1 MNINLRK
8 CTLLDLDELREIA
21 YKTYD
26 DTFRHLNTPEN
37 MQAYLD
43 TAFDRGR
50 LQAELEDPDSAFYFL
65 LLDGALAGYL
75 KLNEGPSQTDLKDPD
90 SLEIERIYV
99 VPSCQGQGLGKY
111 LIREAL
117 EIARR
122 KGKRYAWLGV
132 WEKNEKAIAFYRRI
146 GFRKI
151 GTHEFIMGD
160 EHQIDYLMQLDLL

>member
-1 MNINLRK
+1 MNLVFRQ
-8 CTLLDLDELREIA
+8 CTPLDVDELREIA

-43 TAFDRGR
+43 MAFERGK
-50 LQAELEDPDSAFYFL
+50 LKAELENSNSSFYFL
-65 LLDGALAGYL
+65 YLNGVLVGYL

-99 VPSCQGQGLGKY
+99 VRSCQGQGLGKY

-117 EIARR
+117 EIGRR
-122 KGKRYAWLGV
+122 KGKHNAWLGV
-132 WEKNEKAIAFYRRI
+132 WEKNEKAIAFYKRM
-146 GFRKI
+146 GFRVI
-151 GTHEFIMGD
+151 GTHEFVMGD
-160 EHQIDYLMQLDLL
+160 DHQTDLLMQLTIL

>member
-1 MNINLRK
+1 MNLVFKK
-8 CTLLDLDELREIA
+8 CTLSDVDGLREIA

-43 TAFDRGR
+43 TAFERGK
-50 LQAELEDPDSAFYFL
+50 LEAELEDPNSSFYFL
-65 LLDGALAGYL
+65 FLDDVLVGYL

-99 VPSCQGQGLGKY
+99 VAGCQGRGLGKY

-117 EIARR
+117 EIGRR
-122 KGKRYAWLGV
+122 KGKGYAWLGV
-132 WEKNEKAIAFYRRI
+132 WEKNQKAIDF
-146 GFRKI
+146 
-151 GTHEFIMGD
+151 
-160 EHQIDYLMQLDLL
+160 

>member
-1 MNINLRK
+1 MNLVLRK
-8 CTLLDLDELREIA
+8 CTPLYVDELREIA
-21 YKTYD
+21 YSTYD
-26 DTFRHLNTPEN
+26 DAFRHLNTPEN

-43 TAFDRGR
+43 AAFERGK
-50 LQAELEDPDSAFYFL
+50 LLAELEDPGSAFYFL
-65 LLDGALAGYL
+65 YMDDALVGYL

-99 VPSCQGQGLGKY
+99 VPGWQGQGLGKY

-122 KGKRYAWLGV
+122 RGKRCVWLGV
-132 WEKNEKAIAFYRRI
+132 WEKNERAIVFYQRM
-146 GFRKI
+146 GFRVI

-160 EHQIDYLMQLDLL
+160 ERQTDYLMRLDFL